1 MVLPAL
7 GPWPHKYY
15 AIDDTFVEVAFEDTS
30 GSVRRINVRHKALG
44 DGPTLILVHGLMSS
58 SYSWRYVLEPLSKR
72 YRVLAPD
79 LVGAGSTDK
88 PLDLEYS
95 VENVARFVAEYV
107 RTVSREPVYLVGNSL
122 GGLYCLRAL
131 LLDDGGPKIA
141 RRFVLMHSPG
151 YPMLRVQAM
160 STLLGAPFLGSALAR
175 GVAQTAFK
183 FPHAFVAKNVHY
195 ARKDMLCEE
204 ECAETGRLFETLEG
218 AKVFARILTESL
230 DPAEHARIIAELR
243 DRKARGIPLPCPI
256 RIIYARKDTLVPP
269 SFGPLYHADLP
280 GSELVWMDD
289 TSHFLQCDQ
298 PEETVSEI
306 FAFDRPASERPV
318 ASASRS

>member
-1 MVLPAL
+1 MLPAL
-7 GPWPHKYY
+7 GPWPHNYY
-15 AIDDTFVEVAFEDTS
+15 AIDDTFVEVAFEDTT
-30 GSVRRINVRHKALG
+30 GNVRRINVRHKAIG

-95 VENVARFVAEYV
+95 VENMARFIAEYI
-107 RTVSREPVYLVGNSL
+107 RTVAREPVYLVGNSL

-131 LLDDGGPKIA
+131 MLDDGGPKIA
-141 RRFVLMHSPG
+141 RRYVLMHAPG
-151 YPMLRVQAM
+151 YPMLRTQAM
-160 STLLGAPFLGSALAR
+160 RALLGAPVLGPALAS
-175 GVAQTAFK
+175 GVARTAFK
-183 FPHAFVAKNVHY
+183 FPHAFVANNVYY

-204 ECAETGRLFETLEG
+204 EVAETGRLFETLDG
-218 AKVFARILTESL
+218 AKVFARILAESL
-230 DPAEHARIIAELR
+230 DPTEHAKIISDLR
-243 DRKARGIPLPCPI
+243 DRKERDVPLPCPV
-256 RIIYARKDTLVPP
+256 RILYARKDVMVPP

-280 GSELVWMDD
+280 GSDLVWMDD
-289 TSHFLQCDQ
+289 TSHFLQCDS

-306 FAFDRPASERPV
+306 FAFDRPASEKI
-318 ASASRS
+318 ATARS